1 MNKLALYISAI
12 LILGKTSA
20 LFSDV
25 KISSSCQVNMNN
37 NVILD
42 TKGNWQN
49 NSAAF
54 TQNSGKIIFSGLRTV
69 NDTLQHNGTLKKVA
83 FKKSGTSGFYLKS
96 DINVSDSLI
105 MVSGKVYTDAF
116 KVNLGTTGA
125 VKGEASGTCVS
136 GKLTATRTVETASSD
151 FGSIGLMIGSGS
163 TNIGTITVLRTTG
176 DEAQTDISGYKS
188 IKRKWQLSGA
198 SANQDRSITYNWLP
212 DEVTTGTA
220 GMTIWKSGNNTAWE
234 RASNMTSGGPNSV
247 NITTNPSGFFT
258 ASSES
263 PINLPPAIVMLEDG
277 SKVINIQS
285 GLKGT
290 GKYTGYLD
298 DCTIYFSDGKKST
311 EIQKGKSGRAYTLS
325 VTGNTNIAVSLNG
338 MIATFTPA
346 ANWNGGEDI
355 KFILTENSTK
365 ADNLNKSVLQSKNQ
379 LSLAAVR
386 VQESFFDIVN
396 VSVNPV
402 NDAPV
407 ITSFFPTTSSFP
419 TTLQNVKFSVN
430 VNDIDNPFTALSFKW
445 FVKKGNDNEVEQ
457 TDYDSVFTANFP
469 AAAIYKI
476 RGQVSDGLL
485 QVSNTW
491 TVDANP
497 SSIGDNLLPE
507 VTELKQNYPNPFNPQ
522 TTINYSLKD
531 AAAVSI
537 NVYNHA
543 GQLVKS
549 LVNGTQQPGFY
560 SAVWNA
566 ADISSG
572 IYFYQMKAGD
582 YQMIKRA
589 VVIK

>member
-1 MNKLALYISAI
+1 MKRIIYSLMFLIGSAALSLYA
-12 LILGKTSA
+12 
-20 LFSDV
+20 DV
-25 KISSSCQVNMNN
+25 KISGSCQVNMSN
-37 NVILD
+37 NVIVD

-96 DINVSDSLI
+96 DINISDSLI
-105 MVSGKVYTDAF
+105 MVSGKVYTNAF
-116 KVNLGTTGA
+116 NVNLGTAGA

-136 GKLTATRTVETASSD
+136 GKLTVTRNIGTASSY
-151 FGSIGLMIGSGS
+151 FGGIGLMIGSGS
-163 TNIGTITVLRTTG
+163 TNIGTISVLRTTG

-234 RASNMTSGGPNSV
+234 RASNMSSGGPNSV

-277 SKVINIQS
+277 LKVINIQS

-290 GKYTGYLD
+290 GRYTGYLA

-311 EIQKGKSGRAYTLS
+311 EIQKGISGRAYTLS

-365 ADNLNKSVLQSKNQ
+365 ADNLNKSVLKIKNQ
-379 LSLAAVR
+379 LSLAAGR

-407 ITSFFPTTSSFP
+407 ITSFFPTVSSFP
-419 TTLQNVKFSVN
+419 TTLQNLKFSVN
-430 VNDIDNPFTALSFKW
+430 VNDVDNPFTALSFKW

-457 TDYDSVFTANFP
+457 TDYDSVFTANFS

-549 LVNGTQQPGFY
+549 LVNGIQQSGFY